1 MSPAETV
8 AGAYWLASRL
18 VYVLF
23 VGIALRQQERHET
36 LTRRHGVEGG
46 FRWFRRIASVLML
59 NDGGAFILLCV
70 VTRDTL
76 GLDLPRA
83 AAIAPGAALV
93 VLGVWVKVWAA
104 ATLGGKAYYWYNF
117 FEPPPAPPGS
127 TRAPVLAGPY
137 RFLANPMYTVGYL
150 QTYGL
155 ALITG
160 SLPGLAAAALAQ
172 AAILVFYR
180 AVEKPH
186 FQRLHGS

>member
-117 FEPPPAPPGS
+117 FEPTS
-127 TRAPVLAGPY
+127 TPAPVLAGPY
-137 RFLANPMYTVGYL
+137 RFLANPMYTVGYV

>member
-1 MSPAETV
+1 MLLEPLGWAAV
-8 AGAYWLASRL
+8 AYAVASRL
-18 VYVLF
+18 AYVLF
-23 VGIALRQQERHET
+23 VGIALRRQERHET

-83 AAIAPGAALV
+83 AAIALGAALV

-117 FEPPPAPPGS
+117 FEPPPVS

-180 AVEKPH
+180 AVERPH